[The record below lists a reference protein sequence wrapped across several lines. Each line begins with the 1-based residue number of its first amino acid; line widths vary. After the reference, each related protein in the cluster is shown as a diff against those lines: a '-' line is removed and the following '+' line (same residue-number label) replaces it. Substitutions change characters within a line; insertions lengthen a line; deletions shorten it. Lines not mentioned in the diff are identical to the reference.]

1 MTGGGP
7 GGSTRVT
14 IQYIYEEGFRYFH
27 MGYAQTVAF
36 VFFVLM
42 IGVSF
47 AQIRLMLKREEE

>member
-1 MTGGGP
+1 
-7 GGSTRVT
+7 
-14 IQYIYEEGFRYFH
+14 

-36 VFFVLM
+36 VFFILM